1 MISKRLTMCQCRM
14 SAAVLASLL
23 FLAAPG
29 ANLAWDPNGSGGWG
43 DSTRWQ
49 GGGTP
54 GAGDTVS
61 FSGCTGTV
69 TAADAAYLAGISAVT
84 FSNGAG
90 LIFSND
96 AAETALTCGAKFTG
110 DGVLIKRGSG
120 DVFLTY
126 VETAAKQAFYMTRG
140 IEVYDGRFF
149 MPRSINK
156 ECWIKRLAVYDPGVF
171 VQAGN
176 SQVSYVDG
184 GLYGDGTISN
194 DVSKTFRVYGEPTNS
209 VPIPVF
215 SGKFVGIAYF
225 VTYGN
230 AGGRAQ
236 HLTGVS
242 GSTTSKDLLLYGQ
255 DYVLGVATLGTD
267 QHPASWGKGGAQWR
281 GVRPWLRY
289 LGDGETSNKTFFF
302 GNGGKDATLDA
313 GDHGGLVLT
322 GDWSTSKTENNFMN
336 AITFTG
342 CGTNVFNANYYT
354 TTNKNGRNIGHYVT
368 KDGDGAW
375 RFTAGKTRN
384 TRSVFETRRGE
395 LQFESIAE
403 KGVMCSLGDASLLHS
418 RYVGDINDAKA
429 VPYAY
434 LVGDGET
441 GLDDPHLATM
451 NYVGGSAASVSTRP
465 LAVKGAGRLK
475 SDDAALD
482 WGGITAASAGAHTA
496 VLGGDAEMS
505 CAASVTNGPGT
516 LSVVKDGAGAWTVRG
531 DYDFSGDVAVRNGRL
546 RLAGTRY
553 EWYRLTIMQTWG
565 SGTDPSGN
573 AFPGDG
579 SNFTLRRWALL
590 DDDGVNQIPDLPHN
604 TAADGKP
611 WALAPGEAA
620 MNNTNYLF
628 LGRNTGVIWKYA
640 LTNLFA
646 TARVDDGNYNF
657 AVVNADPWGGYYGL
671 NHDISYT
678 QSWVRVVV
686 RLPRGASPVTHY
698 DLKAHSHI
706 SATGEST
713 AARVVRSWM
722 VEGSTDGISWTPLD
736 TVISNAY
743 ENAVSGGSGH
753 WFSNNKTTLESGYG
767 PYPSGEGARMR
778 PASLSSVSA
787 ASGTVLESTGTLA
800 ANGINYDCAAGG
812 GTLSGFAFA
821 ADTSVRLV
829 NCDASALG
837 GGRVMFPLDLSGCT
851 GLDDTSHW
859 TLSINGTPA
868 SSRRLRVSG
877 EGIAIV
883 PAGLY
888 ISFR

>member
-1 MISKRLTMCQCRM
+1 MKSMEIKMFTCR
-14 SAAVLASLL
+14 AVAVVAASLCL
-23 FLAAPG
+23 VVAG
-29 ANLAWDPNGSGGWG
+29 ATHEWNPNGSGGWG

-69 TAADAAYLAGISAVT
+69 TAADAAYLSGISAVT

-215 SGKFVGIAYF
+215 SGKFVDKAYF
-225 VTYGN
+225 VTYGS
-230 AGGRAQ
+230 AGGKAQ
-236 HLTGVS
+236 YLTGTS
-242 GSTTSKDLLLYGQ
+242 GSTSANSLLLYGEK
-255 DYVLGVATLGTD
+255 YRFGVATLGTA
-267 QHPASWGKGGAQWR
+267 QHPASWGKGQVQWR
-281 GVRPWLRY
+281 GNGPYLLY

-313 GDHGGLVLT
+313 GEHGGLELT
-322 GDWSTSKTENNFMN
+322 GAWSTSQTENNFMN
-336 AITFTG
+336 AITFAG
-342 CGTNVFNANYYT
+342 NGTNVFNANYTT
-354 TTNKNGRNIGHYVT
+354 TTNKYGAPIGHYVT
-368 KDGDGAW
+368 KKGDGTW

-384 TRSVFETRRGE
+384 MRSVFETQRGE

-403 KGVMCSLGDASLLHS
+403 KGTTCSLGDASLLYSH
-418 RYVGDINDAKA
+418 YIGDIDETKA

-441 GLDDPHLATM
+441 GPDDEHLATM
-451 NYVGGSAASVSTRP
+451 NYVGRTAAAVSTRP
-465 LAVKGAGRLK
+465 IAVKGAGRLK
-475 SDDAALD
+475 SDEAALD
-482 WGGITAASAGAHTA
+482 WGGITAASAGSHTA

-604 TAADGKP
+604 PAADGKP
-611 WALAPGEAA
+611 WKLAPGEAA

-628 LGRNTGVIWKYA
+628 LGRNTGVIWEYA

-698 DLKAHSHI
+698 DLKAHSYI
-706 SATGEST
+706 NASGEST

-753 WFSNNKTTLESGYG
+753 WFSNNKTTLEAGYG
-767 PYPSGEGARMR
+767 PYPSGEGARIR

-787 ASGTVLESTGTLA
+787 ASGTVLESTGALA

-829 NCDASALG
+829 NCDVSALG

-851 GLDDTSHW
+851 GLDDTSRW

>member
-1 MISKRLTMCQCRM
+1 MTLKKLSICKCRTF
-14 SAAVLASLL
+14 AAVVVSLL
-23 FLAAPG
+23 CLVVAG
-29 ANLAWDPNGSGGWG
+29 ATHEWNPNGSGGWG
-43 DSTRWQ
+43 DSTRWK

-69 TAADAAYLAGISAVT
+69 TAADAAYLSGISEVT
-84 FSNGAG
+84 FANGGG
-90 LIFSND
+90 LEFSND
-96 AAETALTCGAKFTG
+96 AGEAELSCGAKFTG

-120 DVFLTY
+120 VARLTC
-126 VETAAKQAFYMTRG
+126 VETATRQAFYMTRG
-140 IEVYDGRFF
+140 IEIYGGTFF
-149 MPRSINK
+149 MPRNNSK
-156 ECWIKRLAVYDPGVF
+156 ECFITRLAVYDPGVF
-171 VQAGN
+171 VQAGG
-176 SQVSYVDG
+176 SAVSYVEG

-215 SGKFVGIAYF
+215 SGKFMNLAYF
-225 VTYGN
+225 VTYGS

-242 GSTTSKDLLLYGQ
+242 GSTTSRDLLLYGQ

-267 QHPASWGKGGAQWR
+267 QHPASWGKGIVQWR

-289 LGDGETSNKTFFF
+289 LGDGETSGKTFFF

-322 GDWSTSKTENNFMN
+322 GDWSTSSTENNFMN

-342 CGTNVFNANYYT
+342 CGTNVFAAKYT
-354 TTNKNGRNIGHYVT
+354 TTTDKNGRYIGHYVT
-368 KDGDGAW
+368 KAGDGAW
-375 RFTAGKTRN
+375 RFTAGKTRDM
-384 TRSVFETRRGE
+384 RSVFETRRGE

-429 VPYAY
+429 VDYAY

-465 LAVKGAGRLK
+465 FAVKGAGRLK
-475 SDDAALD
+475 SDNAFLD
-482 WGGITAASAGAHTA
+482 WGGITAASSGSHTA
-496 VLGGDAEMS
+496 VLGGDAEMA
-505 CAASVTNGPGT
+505 CASSVTNGPGS
-516 LSVVKDGAGAWTVRG
+516 LSVVKDGAGAWTVSG
-531 DYDFSGDVAVRNGRL
+531 DYDFSGDVAVRDGRL

-553 EWYRLTIMQTWG
+553 EWYRLTIMQTWKT
-565 SGTDPSGN
+565 GTDPSGN
-573 AFPGDG
+573 EFPGDG
-579 SNFTLRRWALL
+579 SNFVLRHWALL
-590 DDDGVNQIPDLPHN
+590 DDNGADQVENIPHN

-620 MNNTNYLF
+620 MANTNYLF
-628 LGRNTGVIWKYA
+628 LGRFSGVIWKYA
-640 LTNLFA
+640 LSNLFS
-646 TARVDDGNYNF
+646 TVTINDWNYNF
-657 AVVNADPWGGYYGL
+657 SAVNADPWGGYYGL
-671 NHDISYT
+671 DHDISYT

-686 RLPRGASPVTHY
+686 RLPKGASPVTHY
-698 DLKAHSHI
+698 DLKANSYI
-706 SATGEST
+706 DQGGESA
-713 AARVVRSWM
+713 AARIPRSWM
-722 VEGSTDGISWTPLD
+722 VEGSVDGISWTPLD

-743 ENAVSGGSGH
+743 ENAVSGGSGR
-753 WFSNNKTTLESGYG
+753 WFSNNKTTLGAGYG
-767 PYPSGEGARMR
+767 PYPSGEGARVR

-787 ASGTVLESTGTLA
+787 ASGTVLESMDTLS
-800 ANGINYDCAAGG
+800 ANGITYDCAGGG
-812 GTLSGFAFA
+812 GTLSGFTFA
-821 ADTSVRLV
+821 TDTSVRIV

-837 GGRVMFPLDLSGCT
+837 GGKVVFPLDLSGCT
-851 GLDDTSHW
+851 GLDDTSRW
-859 TLSINGTPA
+859 TLSINGTPT
-868 SSRRLRVSG
+868 SSRRLRVSND
-877 EGIAIV
+877 GIVIV
-883 PAGLY
+883 STGFC

>member
-1 MISKRLTMCQCRM
+1 MTSKRHSICQCRM
-14 SAAVLASLL
+14 SAAGLVSLL
-23 FLAAPG
+23 CLVVAG
-29 ANLAWDPNGSGGWG
+29 ATHEWNPNGSGGWG

-69 TAADAAYLAGISAVT
+69 TAADAAYLSGISAVT

-140 IEVYDGRFF
+140 IEVYEGRFF

-194 DVSKTFRVYGEPTNS
+194 DVSKTFRVYGESTNS

-215 SGKFVGIAYF
+215 SGKFVDKAYF
-225 VTYGN
+225 VTYGS
-230 AGGRAQ
+230 AGGKAQ
-236 HLTGVS
+236 YLTGTS
-242 GSTTSKDLLLYGQ
+242 GSTSANSLLLYGEK
-255 DYVLGVATLGTD
+255 YRFGVATLGTA
-267 QHPASWGKGGAQWR
+267 QHPASWGKGQVQWR
-281 GVRPWLRY
+281 GNGPYLLY
-289 LGDGETSNKTFFF
+289 LGDGETSNKTYFF

-313 GDHGGLVLT
+313 GEHGGLELT
-322 GDWSTSKTENNFMN
+322 GAWSTSQTENNFMN
-336 AITFTG
+336 AITFAG
-342 CGTNVFNANYYT
+342 NGTNVINANYTT
-354 TTNKNGRNIGHYVT
+354 TTNKYGAPIGHYVT
-368 KDGDGAW
+368 KKGDGNW

-384 TRSVFETRRGE
+384 MRSVFETQRGE

-403 KGVMCSLGDASLLHS
+403 KGTTCSLGDASLLYSH
-418 RYVGDINDAKA
+418 YIGDIDETKA

-441 GLDDPHLATM
+441 GPDDEHLATM
-451 NYVGGSAASVSTRP
+451 NYVGRTAAAVSTRP
-465 LAVKGAGRLK
+465 IAVKGAGRLK
-475 SDDAALD
+475 SDEAALD
-482 WGGITAASAGAHTA
+482 WGGITAASAGSH
-496 VLGGDAEMS
+496 
-505 CAASVTNGPGT
+505 
-516 LSVVKDGAGAWTVRG
+516 SVVKDGAGAWTVRG

-611 WALAPGEAA
+611 WTLAPGEAA

-678 QSWVRVVV
+678 QSWVRVVEKTNLIV
-686 RLPRGASPVTHY
+686 ERETASPFPLHFS
-698 DLKAHSHI
+698 D
-706 SATGEST
+706 
-713 AARVVRSWM
+713 
-722 VEGSTDGISWTPLD
+722 STDRPRSASGPLP
-736 TVISNAY
+736 A
-743 ENAVSGGSGH
+743 
-753 WFSNNKTTLESGYG
+753 
-767 PYPSGEGARMR
+767 PSGWSECREGCHGPPSPPRR
-778 PASLSSVSA
+778 Y
-787 ASGTVLESTGTLA
+787 
-800 ANGINYDCAAGG
+800 NG
-812 GTLSGFAFA
+812 
-821 ADTSVRLV
+821 
-829 NCDASALG
+829 
-837 GGRVMFPLDLSGCT
+837 
-851 GLDDTSHW
+851 SHW
-859 TLSINGTPA
+859 CI
-868 SSRRLRVSG
+868 
-877 EGIAIV
+877 
-883 PAGLY
+883 PAGSPFL
-888 ISFR
+888 RKA

>member
-1 MISKRLTMCQCRM
+1 MTSKRLSMCQCRM
-14 SAAVLASLL
+14 SAAGLVSLL
-23 FLAAPG
+23 CLVVAG
-29 ANLAWDPNGSGGWG
+29 ATHEWNPNGSGGWG
-43 DSTRWQ
+43 DSTRWK

-69 TAADAAYLAGISAVT
+69 TAADAAYLSGISAVT
-84 FSNGAG
+84 FANGAG
-90 LIFSND
+90 LEFSNE
-96 AAETALTCGAKFTG
+96 AGEAELSCGAKFTG

-120 DVFLTY
+120 IARLTC
-126 VETAAKQAFYMTRG
+126 VETATRQAFYMTRG
-140 IEVYDGRFF
+140 IEIYGGTFF
-149 MPRSINK
+149 MPRNNSK
-156 ECWIKRLAVYDPGVF
+156 ECFITRLAVYDPGVF
-171 VQAGN
+171 VQAGG
-176 SQVSYVDG
+176 SAVSYVEG

-194 DVSKTFRVYGEPTNS
+194 DVSKTFRVYSEPTNS

-215 SGKFVGIAYF
+215 SGKFVDKAYF
-225 VTYGN
+225 VTYGS
-230 AGGRAQ
+230 AGGKAQ
-236 HLTGVS
+236 YLTGTS
-242 GSTTSKDLLLYGQ
+242 GSTSANSLLLYGEK
-255 DYVLGVATLGTD
+255 YRFGVATLGTA
-267 QHPASWGKGGAQWR
+267 QHPASWGKGQVQWR
-281 GVRPWLRY
+281 GNGPYLLY
-289 LGDGETSNKTFFF
+289 LGDGETSNRTFFF

-313 GDHGGLVLT
+313 GEHGGLELT
-322 GDWSTSKTENNFMN
+322 GTWSTSQTENNYMN

-342 CGTNVFNANYYT
+342 NGTNVFNANYTT
-354 TTNKNGRNIGHYVT
+354 TTNKYGNPIGHYVT
-368 KDGDGAW
+368 KKGDGTW
-375 RFTAGKTRN
+375 RFTAGKTRD
-384 TRSVFETRRGE
+384 TRSVFETQRGE

-403 KGVMCSLGDASLLHS
+403 KGTTCSLGDASLLYSH
-418 RYVGDINDAKA
+418 YIGDIDETKA

-441 GLDDPHLATM
+441 GPDDEHLATM
-451 NYVGGSAASVSTRP
+451 NYVGRTAAAVSTRP
-465 LAVKGAGRLK
+465 IAVKGAGRLK
-475 SDDAALD
+475 SDEAALD
-482 WGGITAASAGAHTA
+482 WGGITAASAGSHTA

-573 AFPGDG
+573 AFPGDA

-590 DDDGVNQIPDLPHN
+590 DNDGVNQIPDLPHN

-698 DLKAHSHI
+698 DLKAHSYI
-706 SATGEST
+706 NASGEST
-713 AARVVRSWM
+713 GARVVRSWM

-767 PYPSGEGARMR
+767 PYPSGEGARIR

-787 ASGTVLESTGTLA
+787 ASGAVLESTGTLV

-851 GLDDTSHW
+851 GLDDTSRW
-859 TLSINGTPA
+859 TLSINGSPA

-883 PAGLY
+883 PAGLC

>member
-1 MISKRLTMCQCRM
+1 MKSMKIRMFTCR
-14 SAAVLASLL
+14 AVAVVAASLCL
-23 FLAAPG
+23 VVAG
-29 ANLAWDPNGSGGWG
+29 ATHEWNPNGSGGWG

-69 TAADAAYLAGISAVT
+69 TAADAAYLSGISAVT

-194 DVSKTFRVYGEPTNS
+194 DVSKTFRVYGESTNS

-215 SGKFVGIAYF
+215 SGRFVDKAYF
-225 VTYGN
+225 VTYGS
-230 AGGRAQ
+230 AGGKAQ
-236 HLTGVS
+236 YLTGTS
-242 GSTTSKDLLLYGQ
+242 GSTSANSLLLYGEK
-255 DYVLGVATLGTD
+255 YRFGVATLGTAL
-267 QHPASWGKGGAQWR
+267 HPASWGKGQVQWR
-281 GVRPWLRY
+281 GNGPYLLY
-289 LGDGETSNKTFFF
+289 LGDGETSNRTFFF

-313 GDHGGLVLT
+313 GEHGGLELT
-322 GDWSTSKTENNFMN
+322 GAWSTSQTENNFMN
-336 AITFTG
+336 AITFAG
-342 CGTNVFNANYYT
+342 NGTNVFNANYTT
-354 TTNKNGRNIGHYVT
+354 TTNKYGAPIGHYVT
-368 KDGDGAW
+368 KKGDGTW

-384 TRSVFETRRGE
+384 MRSVFETQRGE

-403 KGVMCSLGDASLLHS
+403 KGTTCSLGDASLLYSH
-418 RYVGDINDAKA
+418 YIGDIDETKA

-441 GLDDPHLATM
+441 GPDDEHLATM
-451 NYVGGSAASVSTRP
+451 NYVGRTAAAVSTRP
-465 LAVKGAGRLK
+465 IAVKGAGRLK

-482 WGGITAASAGAHTA
+482 WGGITSASAGPHTA

-611 WALAPGEAA
+611 WKLAPGEAA

-698 DLKAHSHI
+698 DLKAHSYI
-706 SATGEST
+706 NASGEST

-753 WFSNNKTTLESGYG
+753 WFSNNKTTLEAGYG
-767 PYPSGEGARMR
+767 PYPSGEGARIR
-778 PASLSSVSA
+778 PTSLSSVSA

-851 GLDDTSHW
+851 GLDDTSRW
-859 TLSINGTPA
+859 TLSINGSPA
-868 SSRRLRVSG
+868 SNRRLRVSG

-883 PAGLY
+883 PAGLC

>member
-1 MISKRLTMCQCRM
+1 MTSKKLSICECRT
-14 SAAVLASLL
+14 SAAVLVSLL
-23 FLAAPG
+23 CLVATG
-29 ANLAWDPNGSGGWG
+29 ATHEWNPNGSGGWG
-43 DSTRWQ
+43 DSTRWK

-69 TAADAAYLAGISAVT
+69 TAADAAYLSGISAVT
-84 FSNGAG
+84 FANGAG
-90 LIFSND
+90 LEFSNE
-96 AAETALTCGAKFTG
+96 AGEAELSCGAKFTG

-120 DVFLTY
+120 IARLTC
-126 VETAAKQAFYMTRG
+126 VETATRQAFYMTRG
-140 IEVYDGRFF
+140 IEIYGGTFF
-149 MPRSINK
+149 MPRNNSK
-156 ECWIKRLAVYDPGVF
+156 ECFITRLAVYDPGVF
-171 VQAGN
+171 VQAGG
-176 SQVSYVDG
+176 SAVSYVEG

-215 SGKFVGIAYF
+215 SGKFVDKAYF
-225 VTYGN
+225 VTYGS
-230 AGGRAQ
+230 AGGKAQ
-236 HLTGVS
+236 YLTGTS
-242 GSTTSKDLLLYGQ
+242 GSTSANSLLLYGEK
-255 DYVLGVATLGTD
+255 YRFGVATLGTA
-267 QHPASWGKGGAQWR
+267 QHPASWGKGQVQWR
-281 GVRPWLRY
+281 CNGPYLLY

-313 GDHGGLVLT
+313 GEHGGLELT
-322 GDWSTSKTENNFMN
+322 GAWSTSQTENNFMN
-336 AITFTG
+336 AITFAG
-342 CGTNVFNANYYT
+342 NGTNVFNANYTT
-354 TTNKNGRNIGHYVT
+354 TTNKYGAPIGHYVT
-368 KDGDGAW
+368 KKGDGTW

-384 TRSVFETRRGE
+384 MRSVFETQRGE

-403 KGVMCSLGDASLLHS
+403 KGTTCSLGDASLLYSH
-418 RYVGDINDAKA
+418 YIGDIDETKA

-441 GLDDPHLATM
+441 GPDDEHLATM
-451 NYVGGSAASVSTRP
+451 NYVGRTAAAVSTRP
-465 LAVKGAGRLK
+465 IAVKGAGRLK
-475 SDDAALD
+475 SDEAALD
-482 WGGITAASAGAHTA
+482 WGGITAASAGSHTA

-611 WALAPGEAA
+611 WKLAPGEAA

-698 DLKAHSHI
+698 DLKAHSYI
-706 SATGEST
+706 NASGEST

-753 WFSNNKTTLESGYG
+753 WFSNNKTTLEAGYG
-767 PYPSGEGARMR
+767 PYPSGEGARIR

-787 ASGTVLESTGTLA
+787 ASGTVLESTGALA

-829 NCDASALG
+829 NCDVSALG

-851 GLDDTSHW
+851 GLDDTSRW